1 MRNVDPMAREGMR
14 VRMIHMDDEIPVDEG
29 LEGTIEKIDDIG
41 TLHVRW
47 DDGRL
52 LGVIP
57 NEDNYELLPS
67 NEEQID
73 FDVFEGSEPKLAKGT
88 KNTKASKNISNT
100 FKKALSKSRVKNIKI
115 ESKEDDVLEEEI
127 TTGNDIID
135 TLLGIFITSK
145 LAGVKTKEIPQYLA
159 ELGPELILYFM
170 KFLRRFGYSVDVDYI
185 RDNWNNLLKKALGKY
200 YKKGGIVEPLKD
212 IVWDGGTINYG
223 DEASSTYEP
232 RKRKDNSDEEELEE
246 TTTAGAAGAF
256 VAPLGN
262 KKDVVRKG
270 FAKQVGAN
278 VVSKGTMKNPLGK
291 IYTLS
296 KKNES
301 KIIKAS
307 DILSE
312 ITTSNS
318 QKLRDKPGAMD
329 GSAWVGKKGWERK
342 DEILWPGGEIAD
354 IMAKLDID
362 WNDSDLTL
370 TDKETDKINEG
381 WLFKSKEDKLALSI
395 LKRVKDSLPTDL
407 RIDDGYGR
415 RYVDTDSEP
424 LKGQQIRFTLP
435 GIKRDAEISVQCG
448 SSYGDY
454 YCILKVNNKILDASD
469 WAIGKLYKHLI
480 NILISRHDKKKMT
493 QIQSDLTDPSY
504 AQDVFDMLDG
514 EDMVSEGKKKKVNKK
529 KVEEE
534 DLEEATTFSSVF
546 GGGFPV
552 TPFMWAKKGKHLPSK
567 KSLYKGGKIVQKVGG
582 DGILSEDNEVKDSP
596 FPGLTS
602 TELRDILTHSGLQNV
617 KYVKKD
623 TYSTDSNEDF
633 VRNLM
638 KHKPKILQGYMEL
651 AKTEEPLIASLNGKT
666 YIVWKKLGGNTL
678 FNEINKIKWVKGG
691 KFVKIKDKCAKYN
704 NKPWCSQGAVDNP
717 LELSDTTFENVKNIA
732 KKTGIKE
739 IEILDK
745 IKNKIM
751 SEDTYHKLSLK
762 DRLKIKLAGISDDKV
777 IYNLNNNLPI
787 DWKGSK
793 EGFYEKM
800 EPRKNYTGSN

>member
-1 MRNVDPMAREGMR
+1 MRNVDPIAREGMR
-14 VRMIHMDDEIPVDEG
+14 VRMIHMDDERPVDEG
-29 LEGTIEKIDDIG
+29 LEGTIEKIDDLG

-57 NEDNYELLPS
+57 NEDDYELLPS

-73 FDVFEGSEPKLAKGT
+73 FDVFESKNFKATLRGGKSTQPGKNVTKSFKKSVKGT
-88 KNTKASKNISNT
+88 K
-100 FKKALSKSRVKNIKI
+100 IKF
-115 ESKEDDVLEEEI
+115 ESEETKEDV
-127 TTGNDIID
+127 
-135 TLLGIFITSK
+135 
-145 LAGVKTKEIPQYLA
+145 
-159 ELGPELILYFM
+159 
-170 KFLRRFGYSVDVDYI
+170 
-185 RDNWNNLLKKALGKY
+185 
-200 YKKGGIVEPLKD
+200 
-212 IVWDGGTINYG
+212 
-223 DEASSTYEP
+223 
-232 RKRKDNSDEEELEE
+232 ELEE

-270 FAKQVGAN
+270 FAKQVGTN

-291 IYTLS
+291 IYSLS
-296 KKNES
+296 KKTES

-342 DEILWPGGEIAD
+342 DELLWPGGEIAD

-362 WNDSDLTL
+362 WSDSDLTL
-370 TDKETDKINEG
+370 TDTETNKINES
-381 WLFKSKEDKLALSI
+381 WLFKTKEDKLALSI
-395 LKRVKDSLPTDL
+395 LKRVKENLPTDL

-424 LKGQQIRFTLP
+424 LKGQQIKFTLP
-435 GIKRDAEISVQCG
+435 GIKRDVEISVQCG
-448 SSYGDY
+448 SRYGDY
-454 YCILKVNNKILDASD
+454 YCILKVNNKTLDASD

-480 NILISRHDKKKMT
+480 NILISRHNEKKMT

-514 EDMVSEGKKKKVNKK
+514 EDIVSEGKKKKINKK

-534 DLEEATTFSSVF
+534 DLEEATTFNSVF

-582 DGILSEDNEVKDSP
+582 DGILSEEDRIKKNSNLHNEV
-596 FPGLTS
+596 
-602 TELRDILTHSGLQNV
+602 
-617 KYVKKD
+617 
-623 TYSTDSNEDF
+623 
-633 VRNLM
+633 
-638 KHKPKILQGYMEL
+638 
-651 AKTEEPLIASLNGKT
+651 
-666 YIVWKKLGGNTL
+666 
-678 FNEINKIKWVKGG
+678 NKIKWVKGG
-691 KFVKIKDKCAKYN
+691 KYVKIKDKCAKYN
-704 NKPWCSQGAVDNP
+704 NKPWCSQGAIDNP
-717 LELSDTTFENVKNIA
+717 LELSDTVFENVKNIS
-732 KKTGIKE
+732 KKTGLSE
-739 IEILDK
+739 EGILDK
-745 IKNKIM
+745 IKAKLKGVTPEQMEYNKK
-751 SEDTYHKLSLK
+751 H
-762 DRLKIKLAGISDDKV
+762 G
-777 IYNLNNNLPI
+777 LPI
-787 DWKGSK
+787 WWQGSK

-800 EPRKNYTGSN
+800 EPRKNNTGSN

>member
-14 VRMIHMDDEIPVDEG
+14 VRMIHMDDERPVDEG
-29 LEGTIEKIDDIG
+29 LEGTIEKIDDLG

-73 FDVFEGSEPKLAKGT
+73 FDVFESKNFKATLRGGKATQAGKNVT
-88 KNTKASKNISNT
+88 KN
-100 FKKALSKSRVKNIKI
+100 FKK
-115 ESKEDDVLEEEI
+115 
-127 TTGNDIID
+127 
-135 TLLGIFITSK
+135 
-145 LAGVKTKEIPQYLA
+145 
-159 ELGPELILYFM
+159 
-170 KFLRRFGYSVDVDYI
+170 SV
-185 RDNWNNLLKKALGKY
+185 
-200 YKKGGIVEPLKD
+200 KGGSKIKFESEELKD
-212 IVWDGGTINYG
+212 
-223 DEASSTYEP
+223 
-232 RKRKDNSDEEELEE
+232 EELEE

-256 VAPLGN
+256 VQPLGN

-270 FAKQVGAN
+270 FAKQVGSN

-291 IYTLS
+291 IYSLS
-296 KKNES
+296 KKTES

-329 GSAWVGKKGWERK
+329 GSAWVGKKGWDRK

-362 WNDSDLTL
+362 WSDSDLTL
-370 TDKETDKINEG
+370 TDKETDKINES

-395 LKRVKDSLPTDL
+395 LKRVKESLPTDL

-415 RYVDTDSEP
+415 RHAVPDSEP

-448 SSYGDY
+448 SSWGDY
-454 YCILKVNNKILDASD
+454 YCILKVNNKRLDASD

-493 QIQSDLTDPSY
+493 QIQSDLTDPGY

-514 EDMVSEGKKKKVNKK
+514 EDMVSEGKKKKANKK

-582 DGILSEDNEVKDSP
+582 DGILSEENEVKDSP

-691 KFVKIKDKCAKYN
+691 KFVKIKDKCTKYN

-717 LELSDTTFENVKNIA
+717 LELSDTVFENVKNIA
-732 KKTGIKE
+732 KKTGLSE
-739 IEILDK
+739 ESILDK
-745 IKNKIM
+745 IKAKLKGVTPEQMEYNKK
-751 SEDTYHKLSLK
+751 HKL
-762 DRLKIKLAGISDDKV
+762 
-777 IYNLNNNLPI
+777 PI
-787 DWKGSK
+787 WWQGSK

-800 EPRKNYTGSN
+800 EPRKNNTGSN

>member
-29 LEGTIEKIDDIG
+29 LEGTIEKIDDLG

-73 FDVFEGSEPKLAKGT
+73 FDVFE
-88 KNTKASKNISNT
+88 SKNFKATLRGGKSTQAGKNVT
-100 FKKALSKSRVKNIKI
+100 KSFKKSVKGSKIKF
-115 ESKEDDVLEEEI
+115 ESEE
-127 TTGNDIID
+127 
-135 TLLGIFITSK
+135 
-145 LAGVKTKEIPQYLA
+145 TKE
-159 ELGPELILYFM
+159 E
-170 KFLRRFGYSVDVDYI
+170 
-185 RDNWNNLLKKALGKY
+185 
-200 YKKGGIVEPLKD
+200 
-212 IVWDGGTINYG
+212 DG
-223 DEASSTYEP
+223 
-232 RKRKDNSDEEELEE
+232 ELEE

-270 FAKQVGAN
+270 FAKQVGTN

-370 TDKETDKINEG
+370 TDVETDAINEISIFKRKKEIESFQDYDAYIEGNDSQYIVYEKGDEYLISVRGEIGDEYVIKSYSKNEKSLDDVLKIAKDKSNQDKFGTEPEHFTHNIEESKINES

-407 RIDDGYGR
+407 RINDGYGG
-415 RYVDTDSEP
+415 RYVDNDSEP
-424 LKGQQIRFTLP
+424 LKGQEIRFTLP

-454 YCILKVNNKILDASD
+454 YCILKVNNKRLDASD

-493 QIQSDLTDPSY
+493 QIQSDLTDPGY

-514 EDMVSEGKKKKVNKK
+514 EDMVSEGKKKKANKK

-582 DGILSEDNEVKDSP
+582 DGILSEENEVKDSP

-691 KFVKIKDKCAKYN
+691 KFVKIKDKCVKYN

-717 LELSDTTFENVKNIA
+717 LELSDTVFENVKNIA
-732 KKTGIKE
+732 KKTGLSE
-739 IEILDK
+739 ESILDK
-745 IKNKIM
+745 IKAKLKGVTPEQMEYNKK
-751 SEDTYHKLSLK
+751 H
-762 DRLKIKLAGISDDKV
+762 G
-777 IYNLNNNLPI
+777 LPI
-787 DWKGSK
+787 WWQGSK

-800 EPRKNYTGSN
+800 EPRKNNTGSN

>member
-1 MRNVDPMAREGMR
+1 MRNVDPIAREGMR
-14 VRMIHMDDEIPVDEG
+14 VRMIHMDDEMPVDEG
-29 LEGTIEKIDDIG
+29 LEGTIEKIDSLG

-57 NEDNYELLPS
+57 NEDNYELLPPS
-67 NEEQID
+67 EEQID
-73 FDVFEGSEPKLAKGT
+73 FDVFESKNFKATFRGGKATQAGKNVT
-88 KNTKASKNISNT
+88 KN
-100 FKKALSKSRVKNIKI
+100 FKK
-115 ESKEDDVLEEEI
+115 
-127 TTGNDIID
+127 
-135 TLLGIFITSK
+135 
-145 LAGVKTKEIPQYLA
+145 
-159 ELGPELILYFM
+159 
-170 KFLRRFGYSVDVDYI
+170 SV
-185 RDNWNNLLKKALGKY
+185 
-200 YKKGGIVEPLKD
+200 KGGTNIRFESEE
-212 IVWDGGTINYG
+212 DG
-223 DEASSTYEP
+223 
-232 RKRKDNSDEEELEE
+232 ELEE

-270 FAKQVGAN
+270 FAKKVGTN

-291 IYTLS
+291 IYSLS
-296 KKNES
+296 KKTES

-342 DEILWPGGEIAD
+342 DELLWPGGEIAD

-370 TDKETDKINEG
+370 TDTETDKINES
-381 WLFKSKEDKLALSI
+381 WLFKTKEDKLALSI
-395 LKRVKDSLPTDL
+395 LKRVKESLPTDL
-407 RIDDGYGR
+407 RIDDGYGT

-424 LKGQQIRFTLP
+424 LKGQQIKFTLP
-435 GIKRDAEISVQCG
+435 GIKRDAEIAVQCG
-448 SSYGDY
+448 SSYGNY
-454 YCILKVNNKILDASD
+454 YCILKVNNKRLDASD

-480 NILISRHDKKKMT
+480 NILIDRYNKKKMT
-493 QIQSDLTDPSY
+493 QIQSDLTDPGY

-582 DGILSEDNEVKDSP
+582 DGILSEENEVKDSP

-651 AKTEEPLIASLNGKT
+651 AKTEEPLITSLNGKT

-717 LELSDTTFENVKNIA
+717 LELSDTVFENVKNIS
-732 KKTGIKE
+732 KKTGLSE
-739 IEILDK
+739 ESILDK
-745 IKNKIM
+745 IKAKLKGVTPEQMEYNKK
-751 SEDTYHKLSLK
+751 H
-762 DRLKIKLAGISDDKV
+762 G
-777 IYNLNNNLPI
+777 LPI
-787 DWKGSK
+787 WWQGSK

-800 EPRKNYTGSN
+800 EPRKNNTGSN

>member
-1 MRNVDPMAREGMR
+1 MRNVDPIAREGMR
-14 VRMIHMDDEIPVDEG
+14 VRMIHMDDEMPVDEG
-29 LEGTIEKIDDIG
+29 LEGTIEKIDSLG

-57 NEDNYELLPS
+57 NEDNYELLPPS
-67 NEEQID
+67 EEQID

-88 KNTKASKNISNT
+88 KNTKAAKNISKT
-100 FKKALSKSRVKNIKI
+100 FKKALSKSRVRDIKI
-115 ESKEDDVLEEEI
+115 ETKEDV
-127 TTGNDIID
+127 
-135 TLLGIFITSK
+135 
-145 LAGVKTKEIPQYLA
+145 
-159 ELGPELILYFM
+159 
-170 KFLRRFGYSVDVDYI
+170 
-185 RDNWNNLLKKALGKY
+185 
-200 YKKGGIVEPLKD
+200 
-212 IVWDGGTINYG
+212 
-223 DEASSTYEP
+223 
-232 RKRKDNSDEEELEE
+232 ELEE

-270 FAKQVGAN
+270 FAKQVGTN

-291 IYTLS
+291 IYSLS
-296 KKNES
+296 KKTES

-342 DEILWPGGEIAD
+342 DELLWPGGEIAD

-370 TDKETDKINEG
+370 TDTETDKINES
-381 WLFKSKEDKLALSI
+381 WLFKTKEDKLALSI
-395 LKRVKDSLPTDL
+395 LKRVKESLPTDL

-424 LKGQQIRFTLP
+424 LKGQQIKFTLP
-435 GIKRDAEISVQCG
+435 GIKRDVEISVQCG
-448 SSYGDY
+448 SRYGDY
-454 YCILKVNNKILDASD
+454 YCILKVNNKTLDASD

-480 NILISRHDKKKMT
+480 NILISRHNEKKMT
-493 QIQSDLTDPSY
+493 QIQSDLTDPNY

-582 DGILSEDNEVKDSP
+582 DGILSEENEVKDSP

-651 AKTEEPLIASLNGKT
+651 AKTEEPLITSLNGKT

-717 LELSDTTFENVKNIA
+717 LELSDTVFENVKNIS
-732 KKTGIKE
+732 KKTGLSE
-739 IEILDK
+739 EGILDK
-745 IKNKIM
+745 IKAKLKGVTPEQMEYNKK
-751 SEDTYHKLSLK
+751 H
-762 DRLKIKLAGISDDKV
+762 R
-777 IYNLNNNLPI
+777 LPI
-787 DWKGSK
+787 WWQGSK

-800 EPRKNYTGSN
+800 EPRKNNTGSN

>member
-1 MRNVDPMAREGMR
+1 MRNIDPMAKEGMR
-14 VRMIHMDDEIPVDEG
+14 VRMIHMDDERPVDEG
-29 LEGTIEKIDDIG
+29 LEGTIEKIDDLG
-41 TLHVRW
+41 TLHVKW

-57 NEDNYELLPS
+57 NEDDYELLPS

-73 FDVFEGSEPKLAKGT
+73 FDVFESKNFKSTFRGGKSTKAGKNVTKSFKKSVKGT
-88 KNTKASKNISNT
+88 KVKFESEETK
-100 FKKALSKSRVKNIKI
+100 
-115 ESKEDDVLEEEI
+115 
-127 TTGNDIID
+127 G
-135 TLLGIFITSK
+135 
-145 LAGVKTKEIPQYLA
+145 
-159 ELGPELILYFM
+159 
-170 KFLRRFGYSVDVDYI
+170 
-185 RDNWNNLLKKALGKY
+185 
-200 YKKGGIVEPLKD
+200 
-212 IVWDGGTINYG
+212 
-223 DEASSTYEP
+223 
-232 RKRKDNSDEEELEE
+232 EEELEE

-270 FAKQVGAN
+270 FAKQVGTN

-312 ITTSNS
+312 ITTSAS

-329 GSAWVGKKGWERK
+329 GDAWVGKNGWERK
-342 DEILWPGGEIAD
+342 DELLWPGGEIAD

-370 TDKETDKINEG
+370 TDAETDAINEAKLNES
-381 WLFKSKEDKLALSI
+381 WLFKTKEDKLALSI
-395 LKRVKDSLPTDL
+395 LKRVKESLPTDL
-407 RIDDGYGR
+407 RVDDGYNS
-415 RYVDTDSEP
+415 RYADTDSEP
-424 LKGQQIRFTLP
+424 LKGQQIKFTLP
-435 GIKRDAEISVQCG
+435 GIKRDVEISVKCG
-448 SSYGDY
+448 SSYANY
-454 YCILKVNNKILDASD
+454 YCILKVNNKTLDASD

-480 NILISRHDKKKMT
+480 NILIGRHNEKKMT

-514 EDMVSEGKKKKVNKK
+514 EDMVSEGKKKKVKKNKD
-529 KVEEE
+529 EEE
-534 DLEEATTFSSVF
+534 DLEEATTFNSVF

-582 DGILSEDNEVKDSP
+582 DGILSEENEVKDSP

-651 AKTEEPLIASLNGKT
+651 NKTEEPLIASLNGKT
-666 YIVWKKLGGNTL
+666 YIAVSYTHLTL
-678 FNEINKIKWVKGG
+678 PTK
-691 KFVKIKDKCAKYN
+691 A
-704 NKPWCSQGAVDNP
+704 
-717 LELSDTTFENVKNIA
+717 
-732 KKTGIKE
+732 
-739 IEILDK
+739 
-745 IKNKIM
+745 
-751 SEDTYHKLSLK
+751 
-762 DRLKIKLAGISDDKV
+762 
-777 IYNLNNNLPI
+777 
-787 DWKGSK
+787 
-793 EGFYEKM
+793 
-800 EPRKNYTGSN
+800 

>member
-14 VRMIHMDDEIPVDEG
+14 VRMIHMDDERPVDEG
-29 LEGTIEKIDDIG
+29 LEGTIEKIDSLG

-73 FDVFEGSEPKLAKGT
+73 FDVFEGSEFKTSAATKNNKMGKKVNLNFKRELSKLKPRPKL
-88 KNTKASKNISNT
+88 
-100 FKKALSKSRVKNIKI
+100 
-115 ESKEDDVLEEEI
+115 ESKE
-127 TTGNDIID
+127 
-135 TLLGIFITSK
+135 
-145 LAGVKTKEIPQYLA
+145 KE
-159 ELGPELILYFM
+159 
-170 KFLRRFGYSVDVDYI
+170 D
-185 RDNWNNLLKKALGKY
+185 
-200 YKKGGIVEPLKD
+200 
-212 IVWDGGTINYG
+212 
-223 DEASSTYEP
+223 
-232 RKRKDNSDEEELEE
+232 ELEE

-270 FAKQVGAN
+270 FAKKVGTN

-291 IYTLS
+291 IYSLS
-296 KKNES
+296 KKTES

-342 DEILWPGGEIAD
+342 DELLWPGGKIAD

-370 TDKETDKINEG
+370 TDKETDKINES

-395 LKRVKDSLPTDL
+395 LKRVKESLPTDL

-424 LKGQQIRFTLP
+424 LKGQQIKFTLP
-435 GIKRDAEISVQCG
+435 GIKRDAEIAVQCG
-448 SSYGDY
+448 SNYGDY
-454 YCILKVNNKILDASD
+454 YCILKVNNKRLDASD

-514 EDMVSEGKKKKVNKK
+514 EDMVSEGKKKKSNKK

-582 DGILSEDNEVKDSP
+582 DGILSEEDRIKKNSNLHNEV
-596 FPGLTS
+596 
-602 TELRDILTHSGLQNV
+602 
-617 KYVKKD
+617 
-623 TYSTDSNEDF
+623 
-633 VRNLM
+633 
-638 KHKPKILQGYMEL
+638 
-651 AKTEEPLIASLNGKT
+651 
-666 YIVWKKLGGNTL
+666 
-678 FNEINKIKWVKGG
+678 NKIKWVKGG
-691 KFVKIKDKCAKYN
+691 KYVKIKDRCAKYN

-751 SEDTYHKLSLK
+751 GEDTKHKLSLK

-800 EPRKNYTGSN
+800 EPRKNNTGSN